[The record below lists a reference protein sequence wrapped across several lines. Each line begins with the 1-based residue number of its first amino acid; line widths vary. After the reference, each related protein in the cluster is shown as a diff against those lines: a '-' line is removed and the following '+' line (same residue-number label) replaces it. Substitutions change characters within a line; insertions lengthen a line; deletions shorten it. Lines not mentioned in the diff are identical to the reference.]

1 MKSVIIPALILFA
14 GCSSSEFEP
23 GNISADTNVSL
34 LSLNIHYLVP
44 ENDKTNWE
52 LRKYAVSDALNDV
65 AADIVLFQEM
75 ETFEGGHAPSR
86 NIQLEWVLDT
96 VDGYAAAA
104 VGDASEYPVTQPI
117 LYKDELF
124 SPLEQGFFF
133 FSDTPDQIYSEPWN
147 GRWPAYTSWVLFKRL
162 SDGREFYIFN
172 LHLDAFSR
180 KNRVRGAELIVE
192 RIKSR
197 SNPDAPLILAGDFNL
212 LKGSGVLKTLD
223 DASLS
228 RAPANGSTYHFGNG
242 FNLYGAIDHIFY
254 SSGFEIVEAGVLQRK
269 WTGEWPSDH
278 HPLYGSFSLGD

>member
-23 GNISADTNVSL
+23 GINSADTNVSL